1 MRPDPRHYA
10 DAIVFWVV
18 VILCVFLTMY
28 LHGEQRYQDGLG
40 EGRKQCA
47 KIAGHDPIS
56 TTPDSCTF
64 AKSYGR
70 ATIRRKAL

>member
-1 MRPDPRHYA
+1 MWDDPRRYA
-10 DAIVFWVV
+10 DVIVFWMVV
-18 VILCVFLTMY
+18 VLCIGLFGFLW
-28 LHGEQRYQDGLG
+28 GEHRYRTGLE

-56 TTPDSCTF
+56 TTADSCTF

-70 ATIRRKAL
+70 ATIRGKAL